1 MNDQAATL
9 NIINLMIARHW
20 PHAGVI
26 VDTVAYP
33 SGHFAIRMYEENL
46 QEFSDEHRRAILMHA
61 LKIRDFLKKTSGI
74 EVGVEREMEI
84 ADKGRKVV
92 RVD

>member
-1 MNDQAATL
+1 MNDEATIL
-9 NIINLMIARHW
+9 NVINMVIARPW
-20 PHAGVI
+20 PHAGVM

-46 QEFSDEHRRAILMHA
+46 QEFSDDHRRAILMHA
-61 LKIRDFLKKTSGI
+61 LKIRNFLKKAAGI
-74 EVGVEREMEI
+74 EVGVEREMNIQNKE
-84 ADKGRKVV
+84 RRVV